1 MLDKKIS
8 IIIPVYG
15 VEQYIRQCLES
26 VINQTYKKLEIIV
39 VNDGTKD
46 NSMKIVEEYLDD
58 KRIKIINKENG
69 GLSSARNKGLKYVT
83 GDYILFVD
91 SDDWISE
98 DLCEICMKN
107 GDNED
112 IIAYNYI
119 EYDEITKEIKKN
131 IIQKDIIDNGNKN
144 KKGYL
149 LYESPYSPCTRLYKS
164 SYLKKEGFK
173 FLEIIYEDVFWG
185 IEVLFLTD
193 NIIYLDE
200 SLYYYRKHRE
210 GSITNTKKTNERI
223 IREKKSYFEISK
235 NINEFILKYYKNWER
250 EKNFIAILEREYW
263 TGLSDGKVNW
273 NEINKDL
280 KVFLESKIVCNTQ
293 KQLVIKKLNNIIKN
307 KEIKKIEGLNL
318 FSIYLWKMKIITW
331 KAFRRRII
339 RK

>member
-26 VINQTYKKLEIIV
+26 IINQTYKNIEILV

-58 KRIKIINKENG
+58 KRIKVINKENG
-69 GLSSARNKGLKYVT
+69 GLSSARNKGLEYVT

-91 SDDWISE
+91 SDDWITE
-98 DLCEICMKN
+98 NLCEICMKN
-107 GDNED
+107 GNNED
-112 IIAYNYI
+112 IIVYNYI
-119 EYDEITKEIKKN
+119 EYDEITKEKKEN

-149 LYESPYSPCTRLYKS
+149 LYESPYSVWIRLYKS

-173 FLEIIYEDVFWG
+173 FLDIIYEDVFWG
-185 IEVLFLTD
+185 METLFLTD
-193 NIIYLDE
+193 NIICLDE
-200 SLYYYRKHRE
+200 SLYYYRKRRE
-210 GSITNTKKTNERI
+210 GSITNTKKTKERI
-223 IREKKSYFEISK
+223 IQEKKSYFEISK
-235 NINEFILKYYKNWER
+235 NINEFILKYSKNWEK
-250 EKNFIAILEREYW
+250 EKKFIAILEREYW

-273 NEINKDL
+273 NEISKDL
-280 KVFLESKIVCNTQ
+280 RLFLESKVICNTQ
-293 KQLVIKKLNNIIKN
+293 KQLIIKKLNSIIKN

-318 FSIYLWKMKIITW
+318 FSIYLWKKKIITW
-331 KAFRRRII
+331 KAFRRRIR